1 MNNIRS
7 KIHHNTII
15 LTDSETKGTLT
26 IIVKDA
32 VDPFDDDHQ
41 SNPMV
46 ELANDLIEKLVHKEL
61 QLRLEGDSIMRIRKP
76 YLAML
81 GRQSYDRVEVTV
93 FSGIIKGD
101 FAVKGNPNQ

>member
-1 MNNIRS
+1 MTNIRS
-7 KIHHNTII
+7 KIHQNTIV

-41 SNPMV
+41 CNPMV
-46 ELANDLIEKLVHKEL
+46 DLANDLIESLVHKEL

-76 YLAML
+76 YLVML
-81 GRQSYDRVEVTV
+81 GRQSYDRAEVTV
-93 FSGIIKGD
+93 FSSSIQGD
-101 FAVKGNPNQ
+101 FSVAGNPNL